1 MTEVLESI
9 RIIDRPIDEVFARM
23 TDIEGILEWSGG
35 TVVDFRDVPVG
46 PPTPGDTFIRVFNL
60 SGQRVEAPTKVV
72 AYEPPTRYAH
82 RSEKPFT
89 VTNTFELEEVNGS
102 TQVTIR
108 SEAELT
114 GTFAQM
120 RDELLPR
127 VQQQTDQ
134 TLDNLK
140 NLMENSD

>member
-1 MTEVLESI
+1 MTDVLEAA
-9 RIIDRPIDEVFARM
+9 RTIDRPIDEVFARM
-23 TDIEGILEWSGG
+23 TDIEGILDWSGG
-35 TVVDFRDVPVG
+35 TVVEFRDVPEG
-46 PPTPGDTFIRVFNL
+46 KPSPGDTFIRVFDL
-60 SGQRVEAPTKVV
+60 GGQRVEAPTEVV
-72 AYEPPTRYAH
+72 AYEAPTRYAH
-82 RSEKPFT
+82 RSEQPFT

-120 RDELLPR
+120 RDEMLPR
-127 VQQQTDQ
+127 VQEQTEQ

-140 NLMENSD
+140 NLLESGR